1 MNVDKMGPETLR
13 EGIRLEYPHYD
24 NFEWAEN
31 RASWGEPKDTFSVPT
46 GKNKHTCLTKIE
58 QVHAKYWLF
67 LGSQWARKFKKVQ
80 AKKP

>member
-31 RASWGEPKDTFSVPT
+31 KASWGEPKDTFSVPT
-46 GKNKHTCLTKIE
+46 GK
-58 QVHAKYWLF
+58 
-67 LGSQWARKFKKVQ
+67 KK
-80 AKKP
+80 KT